1 MKDLEKQFEPQ
12 DIESAKAWVRNEC
25 GPMSEEGFAKAVK
38 QVLELRRAPRV
49 IELKGGVPLNMHT
62 PPADYKP
69 FPEEVLNQVPKR
81 YNEKQV
87 TEAKAYISENF
98 DTRTLSG
105 GDYDKL
111 LGQVLQV
118 LNPTGRPWDVSEL
131 NADIF
136 AKPVQHSYVTGE
148 LLQRAEEEPLLNLD
162 NVRRMPEMQ
171 KPAPTFEDKVTN
183 RLMLALARGEIKLE
197 LDGTPEGKAR
207 DAKVVK
213 EYLTR
218 NAGYYP
224 YETRD
229 QWLQETGGI
238 SVNPRGGVDYEYPD
252 SDGIW
257 MLDINPPRPT
267 DAHANGLLEKVQ
279 LGRNPELRTDRLVLV
294 TPINNKDE

>member
-1 MKDLEKQFEPQ
+1 MRDF
-12 DIESAKAWVRNEC
+12 
-25 GPMSEEGFAKAVK
+25 
-38 QVLELRRAPRV
+38 
-49 IELKGGVPLNMHT
+49 T
-62 PPADYKP
+62 
-69 FPEEVLNQVPKR
+69 KR
-81 YNEKQV
+81 YTAEQI
-87 TEAKAYISENF
+87 EAAKAYISKNF
-98 DTRTLSG
+98 DTRATSG
-105 GDYDKL
+105 ADYDRM
-111 LGQVLQV
+111 LGQVLQ
-118 LNPTGRPWDVSEL
+118 LQNPTGRPWDIGDL
-131 NADIF
+131 NVDVF
-136 AKPVQHSYVTGE
+136 AKPVQHSYLEGE
-148 LLQRAEEEPLLNLD
+148 YLKGLDPEPLLNLD

-183 RLMLALARGEIKLE
+183 RLMLAMARGEIKLE

-294 TPINNKDE
+294 TPISDKDE